1 MALISA
7 MTWLPRRIDDR
18 KHENGSYQRTTR
30 QQPRGGR
37 SSPRSCDPEGGD
49 GERRRRWTATN
60 GAAEDGTDRLHGDDG
75 LPGVFDDGEVEA
87 GLLLLLANPTAAAAT
102 EGDDHSD
109 GAGLL
114 ERRPEVERE
123 GERGESDSGEIRRKG
138 TGGRGSSH
146 PCEAEGCDGAG
157 RGRSRRRRD
166 AAGGSPASAAA
177 RARRRRRYKRR
188 LGLGLE
194 ANGRGGRGDVIYSRK
209 RERSARER
217 MESATD

>member
-1 MALISA
+1 M
-7 MTWLPRRIDDR
+7 
-18 KHENGSYQRTTR
+18 
-30 QQPRGGR
+30 
-37 SSPRSCDPEGGD
+37 
-49 GERRRRWTATN
+49 TN

-87 GLLLLLANPTAAAAT
+87 GLLLLLANPTTAAAT

-146 PCEAEGCDGAG
+146 PCEAEGGDGAD
-157 RGRSRRRRD
+157 RRRPRRRRT
-166 AAGGSPASAAA
+166 AAG
-177 RARRRRRYKRR
+177 
-188 LGLGLE
+188 E
-194 ANGRGGRGDVIYSRK
+194 ATGGGERESSRGGG
-209 RERSARER
+209 
-217 MESATD
+217 